1 MSQRV
6 QKYLIIGV
14 LIAAVSGYLGY
25 DLGRRGYELKL
36 KKFPPQIEIV
46 NKTAPSQNLDFAL
59 FWQVLDMLNQ
69 KSIYRPL
76 DGKKVLYGAIKGLTD
91 SLGDPYT
98 TFLSPSQN
106 ENVNSSLEGKYE
118 GIGAEL
124 GMKNNQLVVVAP
136 LDDSPAKAA
145 NIRAG
150 DAIVKIDEV
159 DTSGISL
166 TEAVSKIRGKS
177 GTTVVLN
184 LFREGVDK
192 PFDINIT
199 RAKIT
204 VASIKWEDKG
214 NGIAYIRISRFG
226 ETTNEEWDKAVLETL
241 ILPGGLKGLIVDVR
255 SNPGGY
261 LQSSIH
267 IASEFIKSGTVVQEE
282 FADGTRQPF
291 MVDHRG
297 RFTDIPVTVLIN
309 EGSASA
315 SEILAGALRDVRRAK
330 LVGEKSFGKG
340 SVQDAQNFPDGSGVH
355 ITIAKW
361 LTPNGTSIHGQG
373 LEADVK
379 IELEEDDIT
388 AGSDPQLS
396 KALELVQSAK

>member
-1 MSQRV
+1 MSQKA
-6 QKYLIIGV
+6 QKYLIIFLLV
-14 LIAAVSGYLGY
+14 VAISGYFGY
-25 DLGRRGYELKL
+25 DLGSRGYTLKI
-36 KKFPPQIEIV
+36 KKFPPQLEVINRSV
-46 NKTAPSQNLDFAL
+46 PSQNIDFAL

-98 TFLSPSQN
+98 TFLNPSQN
-106 ENVNSSLEGKYE
+106 ETVNSSLEGKYE

-124 GMKNNQLVVVAP
+124 GMKNSQLIVITP
-136 LDDSPAKAA
+136 LDDSPARMA

-150 DAIVKIDEV
+150 DFIIKINDA

-177 GTTVVLN
+177 GTNVVLN

-192 PFDINIT
+192 PFDVTIT
-199 RAKIT
+199 RAKIA
-204 VASIKWEDKG
+204 VQSVKWEDKG

-226 ETTNEEWDKAVLETL
+226 ETTNEEWDKTVSEAFTL
-241 ILPGGLKGLIVDVR
+241 QGGLKGLIIDVR

-267 IASEFIKSGTVVQEE
+267 IASEFVKSGTVVQEE

-291 MVDHRG
+291 IVDHRG
-297 RFTDIPVTVLIN
+297 RFLQIPVVVLIN
-309 EGSASA
+309 KGSASA
-315 SEILAGALRDVRRAK
+315 SEILAGALRDARGAK
-330 LVGEKSFGKG
+330 LIGEKSFGKG
-340 SVQDAQNFPDGSGVH
+340 SVQDAQSFPDGSGVH

-361 LTPNGTSIHGQG
+361 LTPAGTSINGQG

-379 IELEEDDIT
+379 IELLEEDVT
-388 AGSDPQLS
+388 SGRDPQLS
-396 KALELVQSAK
+396 KALELLQPAK

>member
-1 MSQRV
+1 MSQKAQR
-6 QKYLIIGV
+6 YLIIFL
-14 LIAAVSGYLGY
+14 LIAAVSGYFGY
-25 DLGRRGYELKL
+25 DLGSRGYTLKI
-36 KKFPPQIEIV
+36 KKFPPQIEV
-46 NKTAPSQNLDFAL
+46 LNRSVPSQNIDFAL

-76 DGKKVLYGAIKGLTD
+76 DAKKVLYGAIKGLTD

-106 ENVNSSLEGKYE
+106 ESVSSSLEGKYE

-124 GMKNNQLVVVAP
+124 GMKNTQLVVVAP
-136 LDDSPAKAA
+136 LDESPAKTA

-150 DAIVKIDEV
+150 DTIIKIDGL

-184 LFREGVDK
+184 IFREGVDK
-192 PFDINIT
+192 PFDVTIT

-204 VASIKWEDKG
+204 VQSVKWEDKG

-226 ETTNEEWDKAVLETL
+226 ETTSEEWDKAVSETFTL
-241 ILPGGLKGLIVDVR
+241 QNGLKGLIIDVR

-261 LQSSIH
+261 LQSAIH
-267 IASEFIKSGTVVQEE
+267 IASEFVKSGTVVQEE

-297 RFTDIPVTVLIN
+297 RFTQVPVAVLIN
-309 EGSASA
+309 KGSASA
-315 SEILAGALRDVRRAK
+315 SEILAGALRDARGAK
-330 LVGEKSFGKG
+330 LIGEKSFGKG
-340 SVQDAQNFPDGSGVH
+340 SVQDAQSFPDGSGVH

-373 LEADVK
+373 LDADVK
-379 IELEEDDIT
+379 MELQEEDVSS
-388 AGSDPQLS
+388 GKDPQLS
-396 KALELVQSAK
+396 KALELVQSTK